1 MFEFSTWLQ
10 QSLALAAGLLPIN
23 MALVKGSDQFGLAG
37 KWQTLFAVLS
47 GLTLGIGSQVAI
59 FGVPADFRGWF
70 LAVLFGLIIAGGSI
84 GTYEA
89 IKHAAIKAQE

>member
-1 MFEFSTWLQ
+1 MFDFSAWLQ

-37 KWQTLFAVLS
+37 KWQALFAVVS
-47 GLTLGIGSQVAI
+47 GLALGVGSQIAI
-59 FGVPADFRGWF
+59 IGMPGDFQGWF

-89 IKHAAIKAQE
+89 IKHAAVKARE